1 MITMKKMLLL
11 VLLAFSVTQL
21 WSQEIRYIKVPLVG
35 EEAPLFTASSTNGT
49 INFPVDY
56 GRKWKMLFSHPQAFT
71 PVCTTEILELAYAQ
85 SEFDKLNVALVVL
98 STDPNDQHVQWKKAM
113 EEINYQGRGLV
124 KIRFP
129 LVDDDKLVV
138 SRQYGMI
145 HPSSNT
151 TKDVRGVFIIDPDDI
166 IQAIFFY
173 PMNVGRNIEEL
184 KRTVVALQTARANHV
199 MTPANWQKGND
210 VLIPLKPVTA
220 KEKEGAKDVTWFMT
234 FKKLE

>member
-1 MITMKKMLLL
+1 MKKLLL
-11 VLLAFSVTQL
+11 IVVLAFSVTQM

-35 EEAPLFTASSTNGT
+35 EAAPSFTASSTNGT

-56 GRKWKMLFSHPQAFT
+56 GRKWKMLFSHPQDFT
-71 PVCTTEILELAYAQ
+71 PVCSTELLELAYNQ
-85 SEFDKLNVALVVL
+85 SEFEKLNVSLVVI
-98 STDPNDQHVQWKKAM
+98 STDPLDQHVQWKKAM
-113 EEINYQGRGLV
+113 EEINYQGRGPV
-124 KIRFP
+124 KLKFP

-151 TKDVRGVFIIDPDDI
+151 TKDVRGVFIIDPDNV

-173 PMNVGRNIEEL
+173 PMNIGRNIEEL
-184 KRTVVALQTARANHV
+184 KRTVVALQTAKANTV
-199 MTPANWQKGND
+199 LTPANWVKGKE
-210 VLIPLKPVTA
+210 VLLPLKPETA
-220 KEKEGAKDVTWFMT
+220 KQKAGTTDVTWFMT

>member
-1 MITMKKMLLL
+1 MITMKKMLLF

-56 GRKWKMLFSHPQAFT
+56 GRKWKMLFSHPQSFT

-129 LVDDDKLVV
+129 LVEDDKLVV

-145 HPSSNT
+145 H
-151 TKDVRGVFIIDPDDI
+151 
-166 IQAIFFY
+166 
-173 PMNVGRNIEEL
+173 
-184 KRTVVALQTARANHV
+184 
-199 MTPANWQKGND
+199 
-210 VLIPLKPVTA
+210 
-220 KEKEGAKDVTWFMT
+220 
-234 FKKLE
+234 